1 MVLNKS
7 HVCFLITGFKKSSD
21 DEKILL
27 YFHGNAE
34 DLYMS
39 IDLLHQIKS
48 YYGCSVLAMEYP
60 GYGFFKRRI
69 INRKSMQH
77 QVK

>member
-1 MVLNKS
+1 MFIDNR
-7 HVCFLITGFKKSSD
+7 IQKKYQEEEKKGSD

-39 IDLLHQIKS
+39 IDLLH
-48 YYGCSVLAMEYP
+48 
-60 GYGFFKRRI
+60 
-69 INRKSMQH
+69 
-77 QVK
+77 